1 MKYTFTILSVCFI
14 ASTAIAQVVN
24 IPNANFKSILVGN
37 TSINTNQDTEIQV
50 SEALAFTGT
59 IDCNSQNIADLTGI
73 EAFVGLTELL
83 CNNNQ
88 ITSLD
93 VSQNTALTSLVCGGN
108 QLTSLDV
115 SQNTALTL
123 LSATQNQLTSL
134 NVNQNTAL
142 TTLELNGNQLS
153 SLDVSQ
159 NTGLTSLRCNS
170 NQLTSLD
177 ISQNTDLT
185 LVDCNGNQ
193 ITSLNVG
200 QNRAMVS
207 LDCSGNQITSLD
219 VSQCVALTQ
228 LRFQNNQLTS
238 LNVANGNNANFVFFW
253 SVGNPNLT
261 CIEVD
266 DAAYSTSNWTIST
279 FNFDAGSSFD
289 ENCTSVGVTET
300 AYQAIDIYPNPT
312 KDVVRWNG
320 IVAQTAEVFDHT
332 GRSVL
337 LIAQP
342 NGLIDISELP
352 LGIYVLKLFTEEDV
366 YTSRTVKQ

>member
-14 ASTAIAQVVN
+14 ASSAIAQVVN

-37 TSINTNQDTEIQV
+37 TSINTNQDAEIQV
-50 SEALAFTGT
+50 SEALAFSGA
-59 IDCNSQNIADLTGI
+59 IDCNSQNISDLTGI
-73 EAFVGLTELL
+73 EAFVNLTELM

-123 LSATQNQLTSL
+123 LSVTQNQLTSL
-134 NVNQNTAL
+134 VVTQNTGL

-153 SLDVSQ
+153 NLDVSQ
-159 NTGLTSLRCNS
+159 NTVLTTLRCNS
-170 NQLTSLD
+170 NQLSSLD
-177 ISQNTDLT
+177 ISQNTALT

-193 ITSLNVG
+193 ITSLNIG
-200 QNRAMVS
+200 QNVVMVS
-207 LDCSGNQITSLD
+207 LDCSSNQITSLD
-219 VSQCVALTQ
+219 ASQCVALTQ

-238 LNVANGNNANFVFFW
+238 LNVANGNNTNFVFFW
-253 SVGNPNLT
+253 SVGNSNLN

-266 DAAYSTSNWTIST
+266 DAAYSTSNWTGNT
-279 FNFDAGSSFD
+279 FNFDAESSFS
-289 ENCTSVGVTET
+289 ENCSTVGVMEVV
-300 AYQAIDIYPNPT
+300 YQEVDIYPNPT
-312 KDVVRWNG
+312 NGVVRWNG
-320 IVAQTAEVFDHT
+320 IAAHTAKVFDYT
-332 GRSVL
+332 GRS
-337 LIAQP
+337 LISVEQP
-342 NGLIDISELP
+342 NGLVNISQLP
-352 LGIYVLKLFTEEDV
+352 LGIYVLKLFTEEGV